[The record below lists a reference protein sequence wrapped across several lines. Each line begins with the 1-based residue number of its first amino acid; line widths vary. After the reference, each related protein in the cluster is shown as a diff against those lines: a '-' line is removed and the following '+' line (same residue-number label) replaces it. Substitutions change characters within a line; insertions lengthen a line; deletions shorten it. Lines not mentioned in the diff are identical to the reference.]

1 MRYDELLRIGIL
13 TLVLIV
19 SVYTD
24 VTRGKILNKVVLP
37 TIAVAFVIWGIG
49 DGWNGIVSALGG
61 LAVGSIVL
69 AIVVLTR
76 WITPG
81 DAKLV
86 LAVGALMGAK
96 FVGMSMLFGAMAGGI
111 MALIIM
117 ARRRIVTQ
125 WARGTLAAWAAHLPA
140 ASFWTQR
147 AGYMPY
153 SIAIAAGCI
162 LAGVYSFAILGT
174 TGH

>member
-1 MRYDELLRIGIL
+1 MNYYELTRIGIL
-13 TLVLIV
+13 VVVLSV

-24 VTRGKILNKVVLP
+24 VTRGKILNKLVLP
-37 TIAVAFVIWGIG
+37 TIAIAMIIWGIG
-49 DGWNGIVSALGG
+49 DGWQGVLSALGG

-69 AIVVLTR
+69 ALVVITR
-76 WITPG
+76 WMTPG

-86 LAVGALMGAK
+86 LAVGALMGAE
-96 FVGMSMLFGAMAGGI
+96 FVGLTMLFGAVAGGI

-125 WARGTLAAWAAHLPA
+125 WARGTVAAWAAHLPA

-162 LAGVYSFAILGT
+162 LAGIYSFAILGT
-174 TGH
+174 IGQ